1 MILLDTNILVALF
14 RSSELDHARAK
25 ELVEPL
31 EEFAISDYVLGEIL
45 TVLQLREGKAIAE
58 QALDYLTLT
67 KTVLLVRLSQEEL
80 EMSCNFF
87 KKQNEDLSFT
97 DVSLLILS
105 RERNYSLATLDKD
118 LIKAAKKHFSKH

>member
-80 EMSCNFF
+80 EMSYDFF
-87 KKQNEDLSFT
+87 KKQNEGLSFT

-105 RERNYSLATLDKD
+105 RERKYSLATLDKD